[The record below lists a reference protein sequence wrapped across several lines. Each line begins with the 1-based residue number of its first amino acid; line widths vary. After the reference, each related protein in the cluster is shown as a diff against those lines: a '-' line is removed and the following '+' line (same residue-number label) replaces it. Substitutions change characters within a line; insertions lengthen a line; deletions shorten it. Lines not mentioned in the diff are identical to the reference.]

1 MALFATDEMSKKTKK
16 SKGERLGWLPMDAIK
31 EIVLTTDM
39 LTGKMVKLPECKCGK
54 CSMCKNVKFID

>member
-1 MALFATDEMSKKTKK
+1 MSNKKRK

-31 EIVLTTDM
+31 DIVLTTDI

-54 CSMCKNVKFID
+54 CSMCKSVKFIE